1 MDEFSC
7 FVYLQAQVKINQCVK
22 HVLTL
27 SSEVYI
33 AERDCKTSAKPIQNV
48 LSSWLRV
55 LCEYNSSYENP
66 YTVNAPFHEE
76 EPVIVTFAYVKYT
89 FHQLGLHLLHAYWNR
104 KERENIGNI
113 YPS

>member
-33 AERDCKTSAKPIQNV
+33 SERDCKTSAKPIQNV
-48 LSSWLRV
+48 
-55 LCEYNSSYENP
+55 
-66 YTVNAPFHEE
+66 
-76 EPVIVTFAYVKYT
+76 
-89 FHQLGLHLLHAYWNR
+89 
-104 KERENIGNI
+104 
-113 YPS
+113 